1 MSDTKNSNALWGIVI
16 TTLGVITVGVL
27 NNYDKI
33 FPPSK
38 PAPVSTDTLSR
49 PPAPSPDGGDTRLM
63 PPRPQ
68 PQPTAQP
75 AAPNIITS
83 TATGRVLDEN
93 GQPVAGAKVRCTDCL
108 PPSPAVVTDSHGQ
121 FSLPFR
127 VERGSEIQDIHL
139 SVSGHKDLHSIR
151 VSDPTG
157 RVLRPN

>member
-1 MSDTKNSNALWGIVI
+1 MSDTKNSNSSTAIWVAVI
-16 TTLGVITVGVL
+16 GLVGVIIVGVL
-27 NNYDKI
+27 NNLDKL
-33 FPPSK
+33 PTLPGL
-38 PAPVSTDTLSR
+38 APTPQDTLPR
-49 PPAPSPDGGDTRLM
+49 PPAPSPGGGGTR
-63 PPRPQ
+63 PST

-75 AAPNIITS
+75 AAPNIISS
-83 TATGRVLDEN
+83 TATGRVVDEN

-108 PPSPAVVTDSHGQ
+108 PPSPAVVTDSDGQ

>member
-16 TTLGVITVGVL
+16 TTLGVIIVGVL

-49 PPAPSPDGGDTRLM
+49 PPAPSPGGGDTRSM

-75 AAPNIITS
+75 VAPNIITS
-83 TATGRVLDEN
+83 TATGRVEDEN
-93 GQPVAGAKVRCTDCL
+93 GQPVVGAKVRCTDCL
-108 PPSPAVVTDSHGQ
+108 NTDAVAITREDGS
-121 FSLPFR
+121 FALPFR
-127 VERGSEIQDIHL
+127 VERGSEIQDIRL
-139 SVSGHKDLHSIR
+139 SVSGHKNLHSIR
-151 VSDPTG
+151 ASDPTG
-157 RVLRPN
+157 RVLQPN